1 MCPTHAGRQFVRL
14 EHQEFCPEG
23 SQNMRSLKCVW
34 GRAFAAGLLCV
45 QGSLAVAGAE
55 DLSREQ
61 IVARVRGDIE
71 YLASDELEGRGVE
84 TKGIELAAEHILKE
98 YQKAGLKPGMPDG
111 TWRQEFEVA
120 LGDLVVESSTGVRLQ
135 GPGGVDLELKTGA
148 DFQPIRRGAN
158 AEAKG
163 ELLFIGYGISS
174 EEDKY
179 DDYAGIDAKGKVVVL
194 IRREP
199 QNRPDGA
206 FRGEETSSHAYID
219 RKLELVRKSGA
230 AAIVFVNDHGSAP
243 TADQDELMEP
253 SSFGNNGDSVPFVH
267 VRQSVLDKVLQATPL
282 QADGKMLSSLHDV
295 AKHIDETLKPVS
307 QPLTGWTASVS
318 TRFKANSVKAYNLIG
333 VVEGEGPLA
342 NETIVIGG
350 HYDHLGFGGYGSRT
364 QSRTGEV
371 HNGADDNA
379 SGTAAVLE
387 LARRVAAG
395 PKPKR
400 RMVFICFSGE
410 ERGLLGSEHY
420 VRNPVFPIENTIW
433 MLNFDMIGN
442 LKDNR
447 VEVNGVGSSAAFAEI
462 VQKADEAVS
471 IDITVNPSSFA
482 GSDHLPFYQK
492 QIPVMFCF
500 TGMTDI
506 YHTPDDDSKT
516 LNMEG
521 AVLVI
526 DYSEQ
531 LLRGVDSLE
540 ARPTFAEGQPARR
553 RPTRRTPFLG
563 LQPDLS
569 ASGEN
574 GIVVRSVR
582 PGSPA
587 EQSGIAAGDVIT
599 RVGEDKVEG
608 YQTLVEKLVAS
619 KPGDTMKF
627 AVKRG
632 EETKDIEVK
641 LGEPQR

>member
-1 MCPTHAGRQFVRL
+1 MRL
-14 EHQEFCPEG
+14 LTTLISAPRPALWTILFIP
-23 SQNMRSLKCVW
+23 
-34 GRAFAAGLLCV
+34 LLPV
-45 QGSLAVAGAE
+45 LLTAE
-55 DLSREQ
+55 EPGREQ
-61 IVARVRGDIE
+61 VLARVKGDIE

-84 TKGIELAAEHILKE
+84 TKGIELAAEYILRE
-98 YQKAGLKPGMPDG
+98 YQKAGLKPGLPDG
-111 TWRQEFEVA
+111 TWRQPFEVA
-120 LGDLVVESSTGVRLQ
+120 MGDLVVEASTAVRLK
-135 GPGGVDLELKTGA
+135 GPGDLTLDLKTGV

-158 AEAKG
+158 GEASG
-163 ELLFIGYGISS
+163 ELVFIGYGITST
-174 EEDKY
+174 EDNY
-179 DDYAGIDAKGKVVVL
+179 DDYAGIDVKGKIVVL

-206 FRGEETSSHAYID
+206 FKGQETSTHAYID
-219 RKLELVRKSGA
+219 RKLELIRQSGA
-230 AAIVFVNDHGSAP
+230 AAVLFVNDHGSAP
-243 TADQDELMEP
+243 TADQDELLEP
-253 SSFGNNGDSVPFVH
+253 TAFGNNGDSVPFAH
-267 VRQSVLDKVLQATPL
+267 VRQAAIDKLLQAAPL
-282 QADGKMLSSLHDV
+282 QADGKSLASLHDV
-295 AKHIDETLKPVS
+295 STYIDETLKPVS
-307 QPLTGWTASVS
+307 QPIPGCSAIVA
-318 TRFKANSVKAYNLIG
+318 TRFKSNSVTAFNLVG

-342 NETIVIGG
+342 DETIVIGG

-387 LARRVAAG
+387 LARRVANG
-395 PKPKR
+395 PRPKR

-410 ERGLLGSEHY
+410 ERGLLGSAHY
-420 VRNPVFPIENTIW
+420 VQNPIYPLENTIA

-447 VEVNGVGSSAAFAEI
+447 VEVNGVGSSAAFPDI
-462 VQKADEAVS
+462 VQKADEAVP

-531 LLRGVDSLE
+531 LLRGMDALE
-540 ARPTFAEGQPARR
+540 TRPTFSEGPARR
-553 RPTRRTPFLG
+553 TRPSRRTPFLG
-563 LQPDLS
+563 LQPDLG
-569 ASGEN
+569 ASGAD

-582 PGSPA
+582 PASPA
-587 EQSGIAAGDVIT
+587 AEAGIAAGDVIT
-599 RVGEDKVEG
+599 KVADQQVEG
-608 YQTLVEKLVAS
+608 YQTLVEQLVAA
-619 KPGDTMKF
+619 KPGDLMKLT
-627 AVKRG
+627 VKRG
-632 EETKDIEVK
+632 ETVSEIEVK